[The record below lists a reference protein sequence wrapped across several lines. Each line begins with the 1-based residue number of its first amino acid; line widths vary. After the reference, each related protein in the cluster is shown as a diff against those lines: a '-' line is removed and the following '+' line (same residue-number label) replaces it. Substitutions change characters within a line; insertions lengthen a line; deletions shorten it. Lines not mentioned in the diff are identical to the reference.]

1 MPRITSKNKAKVVVE
16 KINWKQM
23 ADQELHEYVANRVAS
38 VWGDIPDG
46 YKVYSREIML
56 YIEACCEGIPVYEV
70 MGALDGQ
77 IVIRR
82 IDETERDVFNWKKL

>member
-1 MPRITSKNKAKVVVE
+1 MPRITSKNKAKVIVE

-23 ADQELHEYVANRVAS
+23 TDQELNEYVANHVAN
-38 VWGDIPDG
+38 VWGDTLDG
-46 YKVYSREIML
+46 YKIYSREIML
-56 YIEACCEGIPVYEV
+56 YMEGCYEGIPVYEV

-77 IVIRR
+77 IVIQR